1 MNLVSCVLIPVLLFG
16 TGISK
21 AEITPVDAIPLAVTF
36 GRWITKDDHKVY
48 YVRVEAS
55 GNSVD
60 DAKNRALK
68 IAVQQ
73 AIGSV
78 LLDETEVINR
88 SRVNS
93 EMAMYSAGLV
103 EKYEIKDKIVGISET
118 TLTVDVWVSSSKL
131 ADMLVP
137 AGKSDGIID
146 GTRLAALEKS
156 RAEEQKTGDQLIQIV
171 ANDFPR
177 RALKIDIKNSQVLNY
192 DRESKLLINVKIGW
206 NPEYI
211 TGLVEAL
218 DRTMNTGSKDSR
230 SVVSVKIPG
239 KYFVH
244 FSGYT
249 DNIKQQKLRD
259 RFLDSRPTVHL
270 SIFDETS
277 QHILYQGC
285 YNINIDDG
293 FVETRGSNNLHI
305 NGNYSNSLTLEVDNV
320 SYENMKKIKVNID
333 TESQCLSNT

>member
-1 MNLVSCVLIPVLLFG
+1 MKLTSCVLIPVLLLG
-16 TGISK
+16 TGISN
-21 AEITPVDAIPLAVTF
+21 AELTPIGIISSAITISN
-36 GRWITKDDHKVY
+36 WIIKDEHKVY
-48 YVRVEAS
+48 HVQVEAS
-55 GNSVD
+55 GESFD

-78 LLDETEVINR
+78 LLDETEIINR
-88 SRVNS
+88 DAIRS
-93 EMAMYSAGLV
+93 EMAMYSAGLI
-103 EKYEIKDKIVGISET
+103 EKYEIKDKIVGTNTT

-137 AGKSDGIID
+137 ASKADGIIN
-146 GTRLAALEKS
+146 GTQLSALEKS
-156 RAEEQKTGDQLIQIV
+156 RAEEQATGDQLIQMV
-171 ANDFPR
+171 ASDFPR
-177 RALKIDIKNSQVLNY
+177 RALKIDIKNSQIINY
-192 DRESKLLINVKIGW
+192 NRESKLLVNVNVGW
-206 NPEYI
+206 NTEYI
-211 TGLVEAL
+211 KGLVEAL
-218 DRTMNTGSKDSR
+218 DHTMNTKSKQSK

-249 DNIKQQKLRD
+249 DNVKQQKLRD

-293 FVETRGSNNLHI
+293 FVETIGLNNLYI
-305 NGNYSNSLTLEVDNV
+305 NGNYSNSLTLEVNNV